1 MRAHPIRTMPPAEDG
16 GGEPDPSDRASIV
29 RPLQLVRGGRA
40 PFLGDDAA
48 LVAGMLAGDRAAIAA
63 FYDRHEAHV
72 RRTLLRA
79 LGPDRDL
86 DDLHHDV
93 LVRALGSIEELRD
106 PAALRPWLTSIA
118 VFTARTHIL
127 RRSRRWWMRLWPGH
141 ELPEVE
147 APTASGEV
155 TEALRATYAVLET
168 LPADE
173 RLAFALR
180 FIGGMEL
187 TEVAEACRCSLAT
200 IKRRLSRAQALFQE
214 RARAQPALAEWLEGG
229 TRWATPK
236 ST

>member
-1 MRAHPIRTMPPAEDG
+1 V
-16 GGEPDPSDRASIV
+16 V
-29 RPLQLVRGGRA
+29 RVL
-40 PFLGDDAA
+40 PFPGDDAA
-48 LVAGMLAGDRAAIAA
+48 LVAGMRAGSRAAVAA

-72 RRTLLRA
+72 RRTLLRV

-93 LVRALGSIEELRD
+93 LVRALGSLDALRD
-106 PAALRPWLTSIA
+106 PAALRPWLTSMA

-127 RRSRRWWMRLWPGH
+127 RRKRRWWLRLWPAD
-141 ELPEVE
+141 ELPEVP

-155 TEALRATYAVLET
+155 TAALRATYAVLDR

-180 FIGGMEL
+180 FIAGMEL
-187 TEVAEACRCSLAT
+187 TEVAAACQVSLAT
-200 IKRRLSRAQALFQE
+200 IKRRLARARAEFE
-214 RARAQPALAEWLEGG
+214 AGARAQPALVDWLEGG
-229 TRWATPK
+229 TRWETPK